1 MKKKIIF
8 AVIALAAIVSAVA
21 WFCLAGK
28 GAGTNGESEPANQKV
43 KKPLLTQ
50 SGAARSAV
58 RMREQR
64 LDVQS
69 GVRPEEMR
77 EMRTVATNG
86 VIGRIGGDMDD
97 GVFRDDDGKPYPP
110 ADQALMRAAAAA
122 VDRDD
127 VKLARETAVKAVRS
141 PNPKVRAA
149 AVEALGWFGEKGL
162 AELTPYLSDRDAE
175 VADSAQDN
183 WIDALQE
190 IENDGE
196 KAGVIELAL
205 KALADKEMAEN
216 VANELIGIDE
226 LAAVQVIVNV
236 ITDKSNPVAVEVAID
251 AYENVTGEKWKSVSA
266 AEAWLSENYVP
277 PDEE

>member
-1 MKKKIIF
+1 MKKKVIF
-8 AVIALAAIVSAVA
+8 AVIALAVIASAVV
-21 WFCLAGK
+21 WYCLAGK
-28 GAGTNGESEPANQKV
+28 GVAGPNGPGPADV
-43 KKPLLTQ
+43 RKKPLLTQ
-50 SGAARSAV
+50 SGATRSAV

-64 LDVQS
+64 LDVQ
-69 GVRPEEMR
+69 GGARPEEMR
-77 EMRTVATNG
+77 PVATNG
-86 VIGRIGGDMDD
+86 VIGRIDGDMED
-97 GVFRDDDGKPYPP
+97 GVFRDEDGKPYPP
-110 ADQALMRAAAAA
+110 AEQALMRDAAAA

-127 VKLARETAVKAVRS
+127 VKLARETAVKALRS
-141 PNPKVRAA
+141 PNPKVRVA

-162 AELTPYLSDRDAE
+162 VELTPYLSDRDAE
-175 VADSAQDN
+175 VADSAEDY

-190 IENDGE
+190 IESDGE

-236 ITDKSNPVAVEVAID
+236 ITDKSNPVAVEVATD
-251 AYENVTGEKWKSVSA
+251 VYESVTGEKWKSVSA
-266 AEAWLSENYVP
+266 AEEWLSENYVP